1 MKYSIT
7 MSKSEIK
14 DLCNSFTALS
24 KTVLNN
30 VIHDID
36 ESYAEILKSGLSFG
50 DYVDK
55 LTTSGGVSNKDFAM
69 EYIAS
74 KDTVTVNVEMSI
86 KLIQKVLSFYNKYI
100 ADFLPYIVAF
110 AKKHEDELQD
120 LTEFLNYR
128 AERMSE
134 ALMEM
139 IEDFDMDA
147 LVDSAWGCFKEALN
161 PTDTNTDDAPSKD
174 TSADDSFEDICKTT
188 DKMLD
193 DIVAKAIEAIDAAA
207 DKEAEMHRFG
217 NAVASAFSDLDADD
231 AVYLTKQIFGRIIDH
246 YEKQEK
252 LSKEEELERKYHGKN
267 TEE

>member
-7 MSKSEIK
+7 MSKTEIK
-14 DLCNSFTALS
+14 NLCNSFTALS

-30 VIHDID
+30 VIRDID

-55 LTTSGGVSNKDFAM
+55 LTTFGGVSNNDFTM

-147 LVDSAWGCFKEALN
+147 LVDSAWG
-161 PTDTNTDDAPSKD
+161 
-174 TSADDSFEDICKTT
+174 
-188 DKMLD
+188 
-193 DIVAKAIEAIDAAA
+193 
-207 DKEAEMHRFG
+207 
-217 NAVASAFSDLDADD
+217 AS
-231 AVYLTKQIFGRIIDH
+231 
-246 YEKQEK
+246 
-252 LSKEEELERKYHGKN
+252 RKH
-267 TEE
+267 